1 MAGTCPMRRKS
12 RAIRRPQSSHI
23 SPPPPPPLSKDEEE
37 ETEDDEYMFNI
48 SVLSPMVAV
57 VGRKLVL
64 IFLNPDDAQAMV
76 VKLCTSFVV

>member
-1 MAGTCPMRRKS
+1 MAGTWPMRRNS

-23 SPPPPPPLSKDEEE
+23 SPPPTPLSNDEEE

-48 SVLSPMVAV
+48 SFLSPMVAV